1 MKITLSVIVAG
12 GMPGSHIMPLTPVPL
27 NTGTSCFDGPP
38 IVSCAALAERG
49 GKLTEPPDCFAH
61 PFWNSVRDRIAG
73 KAVDMRHQGFF
84 GAAMLHM
91 SELEYTGI
99 TERMAAL
106 DQRFTQ
112 RT

>member
-12 GMPGSHIMPLTPVPL
+12 GMRGSHNMPLMPALL
-27 NTGTSCFDGPP
+27 NTGTSYFDGPP
-38 IVSCAALAERG
+38 IVGCAALAEHG

-61 PFWNSVRDRIAG
+61 PFWKSVHDRIAG
-73 KAVDMRHQGFF
+73 KAMDMRHQGFF
-84 GAAMLHM
+84 GAAMLPM
-91 SELEYTGI
+91 SELEYPGI

-106 DQRFTQ
+106 DQHFRL